1 VLELLAKYLYQY
13 KQLYI
18 PGIGSF
24 EVVEQPARLEY
35 ADRLI
40 YPPVAEIRYSEGGT
54 LKDTQL
60 EYLEDELG
68 TDRFTIEN
76 KLQLFGQDLKQR
88 LNGTPFEWPGL
99 GILNCR
105 QNKIVFQ
112 AAAVPGLAPVE
123 AHKVI
128 RENAQHMV
136 LIGEQEVRSGDVA
149 EYLNGASRKRSV
161 FVLIGWVLLALAILF
176 IIYYFYQ
183 EGLKP
188 ESSGSKVKAVAALSI
203 QPVWFN

>member
-1 VLELLAKYLYQY
+1 MLELLAKYLYQY

-24 EVVEQPARLEY
+24 EVVDQPARLEY

-40 YPPVAEIRYSEGGT
+40 YPPVAEIRYSEGGA
-54 LKDTQL
+54 LSDTQM
-60 EYLEDELG
+60 EYLEEELG
-68 TDRFTIEN
+68 TDRFAIEK

-99 GILNCR
+99 GTLNFR
-105 QNKIVFQ
+105 HNRVEFHP
-112 AAAVPGLAPVE
+112 ATVTGLAPVE

-136 LIGEQEVRSGDVA
+136 LIGEQEVRSGDVP
-149 EYLNGASRKRSV
+149 EYLHGTSPKRSV
-161 FVLIGWVLLALAILF
+161 FVLVGWILLALAILF
-176 IIYYFYQ
+176 LVYYFYK

-188 ESSGSKVKAVAALSI
+188 ESSGSRVKAAKVLSI

>member
-1 VLELLAKYLYQY
+1 VLELLARYLCQY

-24 EVVEQPARLEY
+24 EMVDQPARLDY

-40 YPPVAEIRYSEGGT
+40 HPPVAEIRYSEGGT
-54 LKDTQL
+54 LRNTQL
-60 EYLEDELG
+60 EYLEEELG
-68 TDRFTIEN
+68 TDRFAIEK

-99 GILNCR
+99 GTLNFR
-105 QNKIVFQ
+105 HNRIEFQ
-112 AAAVPGLAPVE
+112 PATVTGLAPVE

-136 LIGEQEVRSGDVA
+136 LIGEQEVRSGDVP
-149 EYLNGASRKRSV
+149 EYLHGTPPKRSV
-161 FVLIGWVLLALAILF
+161 FVLVGWILLVLAILF
-176 IIYYFYQ
+176 LVYYFYK

-188 ESSGSKVKAVAALSI
+188 ESSGLRVKAAKALSI

>member
-1 VLELLAKYLYQY
+1 MLELLARYLYQY

-40 YPPVAEIRYSEGGT
+40 YPPSAEIRYSEEGS

-60 EYLEDELG
+60 EYLEEELG
-68 TDRFTIEN
+68 TDRFAIEK

-88 LNGTPFEWPGL
+88 LNGTPFDWPGL
-99 GILNCR
+99 GTLNWR
-105 QNKIVFQ
+105 HNKIEFEPI
-112 AAAVPGLAPVE
+112 AVSGLAPVE

-149 EYLNGASRKRSV
+149 DYLHGTGPKRSV
-161 FVLIGWVLLALAILF
+161 LVLIGWILLALAVLF
-176 IIYYFYQ
+176 LIYYFYK
-183 EGLKP
+183 EGIKP
-188 ESSGSKVKAVAALSI
+188 ESSGSRVKAVAALAT
-203 QPVWFN
+203 QPVWLD